1 MSRCPLYDRC
11 NHKDC
16 DKDFCIRRFKVE
28 KLYDYARIPD
38 SKRPH
43 LVLHVDPNGT
53 DLAEFQKLAE
63 IEKNIEQFV
72 KEGRNIY
79 LHSPYCGNGKTS
91 WALRLI
97 KAYINAIWPKATLE
111 CKALFI
117 NVPKFLLDLKDE
129 IGRNAKDPILDELRK
144 DIDEADIVVWDDVGT
159 KPGSEYELNQLLSRI
174 DKRAYNRK
182 SNIFTTNLNPE
193 QLDSLV
199 GSRLK
204 SRICNASEDIE
215 LHGSDKRSWDVGE

>member
-1 MSRCPLYDRC
+1 MP
-11 NHKDC
+11 
-16 DKDFCIRRFKVE
+16 E
-28 KLYDYARIPD
+28 
-38 SKRPH
+38 SKWQH
-43 LVLHVDPNGT
+43 LTLRVDANGT
-53 DLAEFQKLAE
+53 DLAEFQRLAE
-63 IEKNIEQFV
+63 IEKGIESFIS
-72 KEGRNIY
+72 EGRNIY

-129 IGRNAKDPILDELRK
+129 IGRGSRDASLDALRK
-144 DIDEADIVVWDDVGT
+144 DIDEADVVVWDDVGT

-174 DKRAYNRK
+174 DKRVYNRK

-193 QLDSLV
+193 QLETLV
-199 GSRLK
+199 GARLK

-215 LHGSDKRSWDVGE
+215 LRGADKRSWDVGD